1 MLMKWEMET
10 VSFVLECQVWIAEKS
25 LSFGKLV
32 GKDLPGNRLQF
43 SDSLSRH
50 SNGHKL

>member
-32 GKDLPGNRLQF
+32 GKDLPGIAYSF
-43 SDSLSRH
+43 PTPLSRH